1 MRRPGAVSQNTH
13 FANANHPHL
22 HSPSSLIS
30 VRAASSPALQGPRT
44 ADAMTT
50 ATTALRPLPLLSR
63 IAAAVLGGYA
73 FCWGFV
79 ALGLAGFYAAGMAFH
94 DAEHLSSILGLLL
107 YLVAFC
113 WTFAVPRVGRAW
125 ALLVGGGA
133 LMAGIAAL
141 IQRAMV

>member
-1 MRRPGAVSQNTH
+1 
-13 FANANHPHL
+13 
-22 HSPSSLIS
+22 
-30 VRAASSPALQGPRT
+30 
-44 ADAMTT
+44 MTT
-50 ATTALRPLPLLSR
+50 ASPSLRPLPLLSR
-63 IAAAVLGGYA
+63 IAAAVVGGYA

-125 ALLVGGGA
+125 ALLLGGGA

-141 IQRAMV
+141 IQRAIV